1 MILPQLYNSL
11 TFQYLKLSVP
21 DVFFNSTPPMPDVY
35 FSKPLPMKKVTVPKS
50 FGDVDT
56 IFVIEGRLPEESPES
71 ERDFP
76 TVTFTDQKGRVALK
90 VIVDVKSDEVVL
102 SNNLHVSQV

>member
-1 MILPQLYNSL
+1 M
-11 TFQYLKLSVP
+11 P

-35 FSKPLPMKKVTVPKS
+35 FSKPLPMKNVTVPKS
-50 FGDVDT
+50 FGDVAT
-56 IFVIEGRLPEESPES
+56 VFVIEGRLPKESPES

-90 VIVDVKSDEVVL
+90 VTIEMKSGEVVL
-102 SNNLHVSQV
+102 SNNLHVSHL